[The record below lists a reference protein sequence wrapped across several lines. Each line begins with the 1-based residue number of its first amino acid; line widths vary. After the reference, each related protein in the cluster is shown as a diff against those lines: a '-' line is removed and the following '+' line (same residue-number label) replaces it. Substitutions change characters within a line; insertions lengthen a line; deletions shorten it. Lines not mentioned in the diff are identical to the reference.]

1 MVIYKEEIV
10 QNLLDNSRM
19 SGSPLLF
26 LANRTD
32 VDGLQNISTNK
43 INAISF
49 TGGIQDVQMAQVQ
62 SNVNNYQNVINF
74 IDSQIIMDS

>member
-1 MVIYKEEIV
+1 MVIYKTEIV

-32 VDGLQNISTNK
+32 VDGLQNIQTNK

-49 TGGIQDVQMAQVQ
+49 TGGIQDVQMQQVA
-62 SNVNNYQNVINF
+62 SNV
-74 IDSQIIMDS
+74 

>member
-1 MVIYKEEIV
+1 MVIYKTEIV

-32 VDGLQNISTNK
+32 VDGLQNIQTNK

-49 TGGIQDVQMAQVQ
+49 TGGIQDVQMQQVA
-62 SNVNNYQNVINF
+62 SNVGNYQNVINF